1 MPEFWSALGN
11 TLWYMITIFI
21 FVAYLMALFS
31 IIGDLFRDR
40 ELSGGMK
47 AVWLACLI
55 FFPFITALIYLIV
68 RGNGMSE
75 RSNAQ
80 AKQAKDAADA
90 YIRSVAGSSAAD
102 EIAKA
107 KTMLD
112 SGAITQEEYAALKA
126 RVLR

>member
-11 TLWYMITIFI
+11 TLWYMLTIFI
-21 FVAYLMALFS
+21 FVSYLMALFS

-47 AVWLACLI
+47 AVWLGCLI

-68 RGNGMSE
+68 RGNGMTE
-75 RSNAQ
+75 RANAQ
-80 AKQAKDAADA
+80 TQQAKEAADS
-90 YIRSVAGSSAAD
+90 YIRSVAGSSPAD

-107 KTMLD
+107 KAMLD
-112 SGAITQEEYAALKA
+112 SGAISPEEYAALKA